1 MRTHTDPLNAT
12 ATAVTGLSTR
22 YRGAA
27 VGRASAGTLVP
38 DAIVPDTVVSATDP
52 LTTGAERAYQVSGGR
67 PLRGELAVAGAKNAA
82 PKLIIAALLAPEP
95 SVLENVP
102 RIGEVQLTLRI
113 CDALG
118 VRWRWL
124 DESTL
129 EIDPSTV
136 TGWRIPADVSP
147 EHRSCMLF
155 IAALL
160 HRTGRAQIAAIGG
173 DAIGARPIDFHLQ
186 ALRRLGVD
194 IERDGAITRFR
205 GDVLR
210 GADIRLA
217 YPSVGATE
225 QVLVAAAGALG
236 RTVLR
241 NAAIEPEIGNLV
253 GLLRAMGARI
263 ERRRGRTWVIDGVAS
278 LHGARHRIIGDR
290 LEAAS
295 YAAAAIA
302 TRGDL
307 FVHGA
312 EPEHLHSFL
321 ATLRSVGGVC
331 DVDAAGIRFRGP
343 DRLGPATVET
353 APHPGFMTDWQPP
366 LVVMLT
372 QADGVSIVH
381 ETVYERRLGYVGA
394 LGEMGAA
401 VDLRSECLGS
411 AACRFRDRGC
421 IHSAVISGP
430 TPLVAGELEVPD
442 LRAGFAYL
450 LAALVADG
458 DSTLTEVGNIERG
471 YQGVLT
477 KIRTL
482 GGQIEERL
490 LEPAAAQRA
499 TA

>member
-1 MRTHTDPLNAT
+1 MRTHTDSLT
-12 ATAVTGLSTR
+12 ARSFTVS
-22 YRGAA
+22 
-27 VGRASAGTLVP
+27 ASAGIDRTVPDSRVLNRVVPDHLVP
-38 DAIVPDTVVSATDP
+38 GVIGPTADP
-52 LTTGAERAYQVSGGR
+52 SPAGAERAFRVGGGQPLSG
-67 PLRGELAVAGAKNAA
+67 EIAVAGAKNAA

-124 DESTL
+124 DESSL

-186 ALRRLGVD
+186 ALQLLGVD

-210 GADIRLA
+210 GADIELA

-225 QVLVAAAGALG
+225 QVLLAAAGALG

-241 NAAIEPEIGNLV
+241 NAAIEPEIDNLV
-253 GLLRAMGARI
+253 GLLQAMGARI
-263 ERRRGRTWVIDGVAS
+263 ERARGRTWIIDGVAS
-278 LHGARHRIIGDR
+278 LHGARHRVIGDR

-295 YAAAAIA
+295 YAAAAVA

-307 FVHGA
+307 FVRGA
-312 EPEHLHSFL
+312 DPDHLCSFL
-321 ATLRSVGGVC
+321 APLRRIGATC
-331 DVDAAGIRFRGP
+331 EADAAGIRIRSP
-343 DRLGPATVET
+343 RRLRPATVET

-366 LVVMLT
+366 LVVLLT

-381 ETVYERRLGYVGA
+381 ETVYEQRLGYAGA

-401 VDLRSECLGS
+401 VDLRTECLGS
-411 AACRFRDRGC
+411 GACRFHGRGC
-421 IHSAVISGP
+421 YHSAVISGP

-458 DSTLTEVGNIERG
+458 ESTLTEVANIERG
-471 YQGVLT
+471 YQDVLV
-477 KIRTL
+477 KIRSL
-482 GGQIEERL
+482 GGQIEEHLR
-490 LEPAAAQRA
+490 EPAAAQQA